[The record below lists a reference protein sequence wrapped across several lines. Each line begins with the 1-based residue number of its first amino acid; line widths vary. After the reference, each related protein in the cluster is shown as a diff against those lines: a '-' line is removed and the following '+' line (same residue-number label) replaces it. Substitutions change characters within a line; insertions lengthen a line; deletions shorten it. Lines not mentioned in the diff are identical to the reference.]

1 MSSPLFFVRDW
12 KAGYNGEV
20 IVEIPHLS
28 LNDGSTTVILGK
40 SGSGKTTL
48 LRSFAG
54 LLAPISGKMLYRGI
68 DPNSLKIWQKKRFYF
83 SFGYVFQEGALLDSL
98 TVWENLILP
107 LKRRGIPRKMWRE
120 IVLELLKA
128 VALEAEVLE
137 KFPAELSGGM
147 KRRVGLARALALNP
161 EVLFFDEP
169 TMGLDPV
176 TGKKIIELLQ
186 NITRNLRL
194 SFICTH
200 DLKIPD
206 YLGNTV
212 LLLEKGSVIA
222 RVERVQWDRL
232 RQKGKAENHSEEV
245 ILRFI
250 AGLPPI

>member
-1 MSSPLFFVRDW
+1 MSPPFFFIKDW

-20 IVEIPHLS
+20 IVEIPLLD
-28 LNDGSTTVILGK
+28 LNEGSTTVILGK

-54 LLAPISGKMLYRGI
+54 LLPPISGKMVYRGI
-68 DPNSLKIWQKKRFYF
+68 DPNSLKIWQRKRFYH

-107 LKRRGIPRKMWRE
+107 LKRRGVPRKMWKE
-120 IVLELLKA
+120 MVLELLKA

-147 KRRVGLARALALNP
+147 KRRVGFARALALKP

-176 TGKKIIELLQ
+176 TSKRIIELIQ
-186 NITRNLRL
+186 NLIRSLRL
-194 SFICTH
+194 TFICTH

-206 YLGNTV
+206 SVGNLV
-212 LLLEKGSVIA
+212 LLLEKGNVIA
-222 RVERVQWDRL
+222 RVEREQWDRL